1 MIRFPHL
8 TALLALP
15 IVSGSPVAARPV
27 QVVAPPP
34 PPIVSVSDARTLL
47 RWEPGEARCDG
58 AVVNA
63 QMVRRPWNQLGWSSG
78 PDTRDVSLRFAIDA
92 SGRPVSITRE
102 TKGPVPFG
110 EDLAPALTASR
121 FAAQAPHTNC
131 TITYTMRQSPLAG
144 APLDELMA
152 YSVHPLSGRLPD
164 TGWERIRQGAG
175 DCMENPQPQPLER
188 HFPDFAAI
196 PATPGVRDWSMIRYD
211 VDAAGKVKG
220 ASVLTGTGNRALDA
234 AGVKAIRASRFTR
247 GARSGCLYP
256 YWKEAA
262 TLPAPDM
269 PEAIRTTKVEGN
281 CPDKHGWAVP
291 PQLRFPEPYRRR
303 AIEGW
308 AVIRYDVASW
318 GETGNWTVIEA
329 QPSADFG
336 DQAIAMLRA
345 ARLPATT
352 QGFTGCVDRIRFTMG
367 PATGGRGGE
376 GGVPTS

>member
-27 QVVAPPP
+27 QAVAPPP
-34 PPIVSVSDARTLL
+34 PPIVSVSSARTLL

-58 AVVNA
+58 AVVSA
-63 QMVRRPWNQLGWSSG
+63 QMIRRPWNQLGWSSG
-78 PDTRDVSLRFAIDA
+78 PDTHDVSLRFAIDA

-102 TKGPVPFG
+102 TKGAVPFG

-144 APLDELMA
+144 APLDELMS

-234 AGVKAIRASRFTR
+234 AGVKAIRASRFTK

-318 GETGNWTVIEA
+318 GETGNWTVIDA

-345 ARLPATT
+345 ARLPATP